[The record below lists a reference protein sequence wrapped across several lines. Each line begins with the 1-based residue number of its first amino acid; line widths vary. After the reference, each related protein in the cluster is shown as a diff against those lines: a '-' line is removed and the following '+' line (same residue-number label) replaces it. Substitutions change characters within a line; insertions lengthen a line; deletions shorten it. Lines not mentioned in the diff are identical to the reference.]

1 LRPAVRDRALG
12 HRALETLW
20 RPVFVRTPE
29 GETHAEEVPDR
40 VGSRAA
46 ARGVP
51 TAAADGQP
59 PPATQLKQLYVVYFN
74 TGQSDL
80 SPDAQATVAQ
90 AAATFRQ
97 GGTAVAV
104 RGHTD
109 TVGNPEANLQLSLRR
124 SASVKDALQRNG
136 VPAAAIRSGGL
147 GEQDLPVPTADN
159 VPERLNRSVH
169 ITVSGRPLMSDQ
181 DYCAALA
188 RKWRTFSRTDASG
201 PAPQA
206 IAQCDAGNYDAGITT
221 LETVLTN
228 DRIPLPSR
236 YL

>member
-1 LRPAVRDRALG
+1 MLKKLLIA
-12 HRALETLW
+12 
-20 RPVFVRTPE
+20 
-29 GETHAEEVPDR
+29 
-40 VGSRAA
+40 SAA
-46 ARGVP
+46 GLLL
-51 TAAADGQP
+51 AACQQQPQMASPP
-59 PPATQLKQLYVVYFN
+59 PPATPPLQQLYIVYFN

-80 SPDAQATVAQ
+80 SPEAAATVSQ
-90 AAATFRQ
+90 AAATFKQ

-109 TVGNPEANLQLSLRR
+109 TVGNPEFNLRLSVQR
-124 SASVKDALQRNG
+124 STSVKDALQRNG

-169 ITVSGRPLMSDQ
+169 ITVVSAGRPLMSDK

>member
-1 LRPAVRDRALG
+1 MLKRFLIA
-12 HRALETLW
+12 
-20 RPVFVRTPE
+20 
-29 GETHAEEVPDR
+29 
-40 VGSRAA
+40 SAA
-46 ARGVP
+46 GLLL
-51 TAAADGQP
+51 AACQQQPQMASP
-59 PPATQLKQLYVVYFN
+59 PPATQLKQLFVVYFN

-104 RGHTD
+104 KGHAD
-109 TVGNPEANLQLSLRR
+109 RVGDQGANLRLSLQR
-124 SASVKDALQRNG
+124 SAAVKAALLRNG
-136 VPAAAIRSGGL
+136 VPEAAIRSGGL
-147 GEQDLPVPTADN
+147 GEEDLPVPTADN
-159 VPERLNRSVH
+159 VPDRLNRSVH
-169 ITVSGRPLMSDQ
+169 ITVSGRPLMSDK

-188 RKWRTFSRTDASG
+188 RKWRTLTRTDASG

-221 LETVLTN
+221 LEAILTN
-228 DRIPLPSR
+228 DRIVLPSR

>member
-1 LRPAVRDRALG
+1 MLKKFLIA
-12 HRALETLW
+12 
-20 RPVFVRTPE
+20 
-29 GETHAEEVPDR
+29 
-40 VGSRAA
+40 SAA
-46 ARGVP
+46 GLLL
-51 TAAADGQP
+51 AACQQQPQMASP
-59 PPATQLKQLYVVYFN
+59 PPAAAAPLQQLYVVYFN

-80 SPDAQATVAQ
+80 SPEAATTVSQ
-90 AAATFRQ
+90 AAAAFKQ
-97 GGTAVAV
+97 GGAVAV

-109 TVGNPEANLQLSLRR
+109 TVGNAEANLQLSLRR

-169 ITVSGRPLMSDQ
+169 ITVIGRPVMSDQ

-188 RKWRTFSRTDASG
+188 RKWRTLSRTGASG

-206 IAQCDAGNYDAGITT
+206 IAACDAGNYDAGITV
-221 LETVLTN
+221 LEQVLTD
-228 DRIPLPSR
+228 DRITLPSR

>member
-1 LRPAVRDRALG
+1 MLKKFLIA
-12 HRALETLW
+12 
-20 RPVFVRTPE
+20 
-29 GETHAEEVPDR
+29 
-40 VGSRAA
+40 SAA
-46 ARGVP
+46 GLLL
-51 TAAADGQP
+51 AACQQQPQMASP
-59 PPATQLKQLYVVYFN
+59 PPAAAAPLQQLYVVYFN

-80 SPDAQATVAQ
+80 SPEAAATVSQ
-90 AAATFRQ
+90 AAAAFKQ
-97 GGTAVAV
+97 GGAVAV

-109 TVGNPEANLQLSLRR
+109 TVGNAEANLQLSLRR

-147 GEQDLPVPTADN
+147 GEQDLPVPTADQSPSGLTA
-159 VPERLNRSVH
+159 VFTSRS
-169 ITVSGRPLMSDQ
+169 SRAGRALMSDK

>member
-1 LRPAVRDRALG
+1 MLKKFLIA
-12 HRALETLW
+12 
-20 RPVFVRTPE
+20 
-29 GETHAEEVPDR
+29 
-40 VGSRAA
+40 SAA
-46 ARGVP
+46 GLLL
-51 TAAADGQP
+51 AACQQQPQMASP
-59 PPATQLKQLYVVYFN
+59 PPAAAAPLQQLYVVYFN

-80 SPDAQATVAQ
+80 SPEAAATVSQ
-90 AAATFRQ
+90 AAAAFKQ
-97 GGTAVAV
+97 GGAVAV

-109 TVGNPEANLQLSLRR
+109 TVGNAEANLQLSLRR

-169 ITVSGRPLMSDQ
+169 ITVVSGGRPLMSDK